1 MTPGEKQQLCR
12 QVRESLGNSPVKD
25 SLPKRWENQLFARHL
40 EHPERSSQ
48 ICTTV
53 SLDFGLT
60 TGWFTLEQA
69 GGGFLAHIWAPGA
82 RESKEVEK
90 EARDL
95 GDHLLSV
102 LPASCV
108 RVRFAKP
115 HEFLSRKGWS
125 VPNGI

>member
-1 MTPGEKQQLCR
+1 MTPGDKLQLCQ
-12 QVRESLGNSPVKD
+12 QVGECLRNSPVKD
-25 SLPKRWENQLFARHL
+25 SLTKRWENQLFARHL
-40 EHPERSSQ
+40 EYPERSPQ

-53 SLDFGLT
+53 QLEIGPT
-60 TGWFTLEQA
+60 TGWFTLEQT

-125 VPNGI
+125 IHNGN